1 MEYTTFYLPDG
12 LWSIKMSKIM
22 LSNDFSD
29 ELDDSW
35 SESLFESAISAGV
48 HSCAKYSVCFQQL
61 LAQFKIDTMSNYEIQ
76 SQFARLI
83 DLK

>member
-12 LWSIKMSKIM
+12 PWSLKMSKIM
-22 LSNDFSD
+22 LSHDFSD

-48 HSCAKYSVCFQQL
+48 HSCAKYSASFQQL
-61 LAQFKIDTMSNYEIQ
+61 LAQFKIDTVSNYEMQ
-76 SQFARLI
+76 SQFTKLI
-83 DLK
+83 GLK

>member
-12 LWSIKMSKIM
+12 LWSLKMSKIM
-22 LSNDFSD
+22 HSNDSD

-35 SESLFESAISAGV
+35 SESLFESVISAGV
-48 HSCAKYSVCFQQL
+48 HCCAKYSVSFHQL
-61 LAQFKIDTMSNYEIQ
+61 LAQFKIDTISNYEIQ
-76 SQFARLI
+76 SQFTRLI

>member
-1 MEYTTFYLPDG
+1 MEYTTLYLPDG
-12 LWSIKMSKIM
+12 LWSLKMSKIM
-22 LSNDFSD
+22 LSNDSD
-29 ELDDSW
+29 ELDYIW

-48 HSCAKYSVCFQQL
+48 HSCAKYSVSFQQL
-61 LAQFKIDTMSNYEIQ
+61 LAQFKIDTVSNSEIQ

>member
-12 LWSIKMSKIM
+12 PWSLKMSKIM

-29 ELDDSW
+29 ELDESW

-48 HSCAKYSVCFQQL
+48 HSCAKYSVSIQQL
-61 LAQFKIDTMSNYEIQ
+61 LAHSK
-76 SQFARLI
+76 LI
-83 DLK
+83 LCQIMKCNHNLRGWLI